1 MSTALS
7 ISIRLIAY
15 AVLAMPADAKSA
27 ENPTGND
34 SIVEPIG
41 HQRVLELEKAVSART
56 SDGGWFTSVS
66 WSSDG
71 AEIAASGPSPETDIF
86 RVSTLSVAKKLDGG
100 PKGMAG
106 GSQHSVAFS
115 ADGRLLVSG
124 PLIATVWETAS
135 WQQKL
140 QLIGPSRTAPQ
151 PFGIRSIVFS
161 PDQQFVVVA
170 YQSAGHPGVPVV
182 AYRIADGSVAW
193 TYHLKPTIGLPSIRT
208 PLVISTARKEIAFGT
223 REGTPDVGSD
233 KRKLSRIVILDAV
246 SGTMVRS
253 IEDIHT
259 DSPTALAISNDG
271 QWFATATITGRI
283 ERTYSTEAHSA
294 ITLENKDPVR
304 IWSVVSGARVKELA
318 VHTEVSALA
327 FSPDGRYLVGSVS
340 ESPGHSNLRIWNVDT
355 GAVVQVLPTPRE
367 VGTAFGLAFSPDAGR
382 LVAVGQGIA
391 VLRYQPGH

>member
-1 MSTALS
+1 MNTASS
-7 ISIRLIAY
+7 ISIGLMAC
-15 AVLAMPADAKSA
+15 AVLAMPAVANYASNA
-27 ENPTGND
+27 TGND
-34 SIVEPIG
+34 SMAEPIG
-41 HQRVLELEKAVSART
+41 HQHVLQLEKAVSART
-56 SDGGWFTSVS
+56 SDGGWFSSAS

-86 RVSTLSVAKKLDGG
+86 RASTLSVAKKLDGG
-100 PKGMAG
+100 PKGFAG

-124 PLIATVWETAS
+124 PLIATVWDTAS

-151 PFGIRSIVFS
+151 PFGIQSIIFS
-161 PDQQFVVVA
+161 PDQQFIVVA
-170 YQSAGHPGVPVV
+170 YQSSGHPGVPVV

-193 TYHLKPTIGLPSIRT
+193 TYHLKVTIGLPSIRT
-208 PLVISTARKEIAFGT
+208 PLVTSIARNEIALGT
-223 REGTPDVGSD
+223 REGTSDVGSD
-233 KRKLSRIVILDAV
+233 KRKLSRLVILDAL

-271 QWFATATITGRI
+271 QWFATATVTGRI
-283 ERTYSTEAHSA
+283 ERTYT
-294 ITLENKDPVR
+294 TRENKDPVR
-304 IWSVVSGARVKELA
+304 IWSVVSGERVKELA

-327 FSPDGRYLVGSVS
+327 FSLDGRYLVGSVA
-340 ESPGHSNLRIWNVDT
+340 ESPGHSNLRVWNVDT
-355 GAVVQVLPTPRE
+355 GAVVQVLRTPRE
-367 VGTAFGLAFSPDAGR
+367 VGTAFGLAFSPDGGR

-391 VLRYQPGH
+391 TLRYQPGH